1 MKYLRGIMLLA
12 AVLAVA
18 GVPAVAQ
25 DVQRALTEEQVKT
38 ADAAMSRLRSPVT
51 PAHTVDMCPST
62 PALRDTIRMAAAAG
76 MSTDEIVEDVVARH
90 GEHIRML
97 PKRSGAGLLA
107 WLATPLL
114 LLVGGGLIVARLRK
128 DGAGAPPPEEL
139 EPEDPI
145 TDAERERLAAAMRS
159 FEDTGGM
166 EP

>member
-1 MKYLRGIMLLA
+1 MRELRVT
-12 AVLAVA
+12 AVLFGLLCAA
-18 GVPAVAQ
+18 SGPAVAQ
-25 DVQRALTEEQVKT
+25 DTPIMLTEEEART

-128 DGAGAPPPEEL
+128 DGAGAPPPAEPD
-139 EPEDPI
+139 PEDRI
-145 TDAERERLAAAMRS
+145 TAEERDRLTAAMRS
-159 FEDTGGM
+159 FEETGGM